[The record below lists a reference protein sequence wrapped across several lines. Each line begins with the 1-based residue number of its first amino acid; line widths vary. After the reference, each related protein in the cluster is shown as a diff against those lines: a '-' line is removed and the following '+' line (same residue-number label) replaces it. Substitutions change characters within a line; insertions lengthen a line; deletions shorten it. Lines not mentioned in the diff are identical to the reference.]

1 MAGSVAGGLL
11 LRLELPGRGPLWGHR
26 LPGPRDEVE
35 LLAGDPLAGSA
46 VPTGEC
52 LPAAW
57 QAWEAGAD
65 GGPRLLCPT
74 VPSKIVA
81 VGSNYH
87 DHAREMGKPLPA
99 EPVLFLKPPSALC
112 RPGQAIVR
120 PEGFARVDY
129 EGELALVIGRRMH
142 RVAEQDALSYVLG
155 YTALNDVTVRDLQKI
170 DGQFA
175 RAKGFDT
182 FCPLGP
188 ALATDLA
195 GLVEGSIR
203 LRTRRNGAVVQD
215 SSHDRFL
222 FAPARL
228 LAFISHIMTLEPGD
242 VVSTGTPAGVGPLE
256 PGDVVEVEIS
266 GLPPLR
272 NPVVQGPPPL
282 RLGQGGP

>member
-1 MAGSVAGGLL
+1 MAGPVAGGLL
-11 LRLELPGRGPLWGHR
+11 LRLELPGRGPVWGRHVPA
-26 LPGPRDEVE
+26 LRDEVE
-35 LLAGDPLAGSA
+35 LLSGDPLAGSA
-46 VPTGEC
+46 VPTGQC
-52 LPAAW
+52 LPLAW
-57 QAWEAGAD
+57 QAWEAGSE
-65 GGPRLLCPT
+65 GRPRLLCPT

-120 PEGFARVDY
+120 PQGVARVDY

-142 RVAEQDALSYVLG
+142 RVTEQDALSYVLG
-155 YTALNDVTVRDLQKI
+155 YTALNDVTARDLQRV

-188 ALATDLA
+188 ALVTDLT
-195 GLVEGSIR
+195 GLVDGSIW

-215 SSHDRFL
+215 SSRDRFL
-222 FAPARL
+222 FGPACL

-256 PGDVVEVEIS
+256 PGDVVEVEVA

-272 NPVVQGPPPL
+272 NPVIEGPPPL
-282 RLGQGGP
+282 RLGRHGL